1 MRKQGYRESTIQ
13 ASIQALRAVARRANL
28 LDPESA
34 KAYLA
39 LASLPENRKGKL
51 ADDLARFYRYMRI
64 HFEKPHYKRVDTVP
78 FVPLEAEVDQLIAGV
93 GKKTAAFLRLL
104 KETGMRPGEAWN
116 LKWTDVDGKRANVTV
131 TPEKGSKA
139 RQLKISNQLLAMMNQ
154 LPHSWEFVFR
164 NPSIDP
170 LQSMKC
176 HRKNFEKQR
185 RRVADRLQNP
195 RIAAIGFKTLRH
207 WKATS
212 EYHKTRDVLHVMQLL
227 GHKNIRSTLVY
238 THLIAFNSDEYICK
252 VAKTAQEATALVEQ
266 GFDYVTDAEGLKLF
280 RKRK

>member
-1 MRKQGYRESTIQ
+1 LK
-13 ASIQALRAVARRANL
+13 ALARRANL
-28 LDPESA
+28 LDPEST
-34 KAYLA
+34 KSYLA
-39 LASLPENRKGKL
+39 LAGVSENRKGKL
-51 ADDLARFYRYMRI
+51 AEDLARFYRYMRI
-64 HFEKPHYKRVDTVP
+64 RFEKPRYKRVDTIP
-78 FVPLEAEVDQLIAGV
+78 FVPMETEVDQLIAGV
-93 GKKTAAFLRLL
+93 GNKTAAFLRLI

-116 LKWTDVDGKRANVTV
+116 LKWTDVDNERSTVTV

-139 RQLKISNQLLAMMNQ
+139 RQLKISNQLVAMVNQ
-154 LPHSWEFVFR
+154 LPHSWEFMFR

-170 LQSMKC
+170 LQSIKC

-195 RIAAIGFKTLRH
+195 RIRNICFKTLRH

-212 EYHKTRDVLHVMQLL
+212 EYHKTRDILHVMQLL
-227 GHKNIRSTLVY
+227 GHKNIRNTLVY
-238 THLIAFNSDEYICK
+238 THLVDFHSDEYVCK
-252 VAKTAQEATALVEQ
+252 VAKTASEARILVEE